1 MNWIKFWPIYLLI
14 SGIALSLSVYS
25 VLFWGFKLSI
35 DFTGGSVVEYKFS
48 SPQEANLVEILV
60 SLKQKEHKQS
70 LSLRD
75 EVKSVTQI
83 SKDSVELRFGPEF
96 LQEDAQVLSLSLA
109 EALNEKPE
117 LVRFESVGP
126 ILSKEILEKT
136 YTAVAIAAVG
146 ILLWVALQ
154 FKSIKFGVA
163 AILAMLHDTLI
174 LLGTFAILGHYK
186 GIEVDILF
194 VTAMLTTLS
203 FSVHDTIVVFDRVRE
218 ATRRFGS
225 MPIALLANKAVSETM
240 VRSLNNSLTIIFML
254 FALFLMGGESIKWFA
269 FALLVGTIAGTYSSP
284 FVAVPL
290 LVLWDKLAV
299 WLKKRKK

>member
-1 MNWIKFWPIYLLI
+1 M
-14 SGIALSLSVYS
+14 
-25 VLFWGFKLSI
+25 LFAAYAILQWQFKLSI
-35 DFTGGSVVEYKFS
+35 DFTGGSVVEYKFVTS
-48 SPQEANLVEILV
+48 QEANLIETLV
-60 SLKQKEHKQS
+60 GLKQKKH
-70 LSLRD
+70 
-75 EVKSVTQI
+75 EVKSVTQV

-96 LQEDAQVLSLSLA
+96 LQEDAQVLSVSLA

-117 LVRFESVGP
+117 VVRFETVGP
-126 ILSKEILEKT
+126 ILSAEILQKT

-163 AILAMLHDTLI
+163 AILAMLHDTLV
-174 LLGTFAILGHYK
+174 LLGVFAILGYYK
-186 GIEVDILF
+186 NIEIDILF

-218 ATRRFGS
+218 ATRRFGN
-225 MPIALLANKAVSETM
+225 MPTMLLANKAVSETM

-269 FALLVGTIAGTYSSP
+269 FALLVGTISGTYSSP

-290 LVLWDKLAV
+290 LVLWDKI
-299 WLKKRKK
+299 WTSKRR

>member
-14 SGIALSLSVYS
+14 SGGAL
-25 VLFWGFKLSI
+25 LFAAYAILQWQFKLSI

-48 SPQEANLVEILV
+48 DPQEANLVETLV
-60 SLKQKEHKQS
+60 SFKQKEH
-70 LSLRD
+70 
-75 EVKSVTQI
+75 EVKSAAQI
-83 SKDSVELRFGPEF
+83 TKNSVELRFGPEF
-96 LQEDAQVLSLSLA
+96 LQEDAQTLGVSLA
-109 EALNEKPE
+109 EALSEKPE
-117 LVRFESVGP
+117 VIRFESVGP

-154 FKSIKFGVA
+154 FKSFKFGVC
-163 AILAMLHDTLI
+163 AILAMLHDTTI
-174 LLGTFAILGHYK
+174 LLGAFAILGHYK
-186 GIEVDILF
+186 GIEIDILF

-218 ATRRFGS
+218 ATRRFGN
-225 MPIALLANKAVSETM
+225 MPMTLLANKAVSETM
-240 VRSLNNSLTIIFML
+240 VRSLNNSLTITFML

-269 FALLVGTIAGTYSSP
+269 LALLVGTISGTYSSP

-290 LVLWDKLAV
+290 LVLWDKL
-299 WLKKRKK
+299 WTSKRR